1 MEYKSLYN
9 SSLGTIILTS
19 DGKYLTGLWF
29 TSSRFS
35 HLREVQEE
43 DINDELEIFKKTKKW
58 LDEYFKGNKPNP
70 NDISMKLNGTDFSKE
85 VWEILKTIPY
95 GKVITYGDIAK
106 ILENKLKVKKMSSQA
121 VGHAVGYN
129 PISIIIPCHRVVGAH
144 GNLTGYGGG
153 LDVKIG
159 LLKIEQVN
167 MDNFYKPKKGNA
179 L

>member
-9 SSLGTIILTS
+9 SSLGTIILTR
-19 DGKYLTGLWF
+19 DGKYLTVLWF